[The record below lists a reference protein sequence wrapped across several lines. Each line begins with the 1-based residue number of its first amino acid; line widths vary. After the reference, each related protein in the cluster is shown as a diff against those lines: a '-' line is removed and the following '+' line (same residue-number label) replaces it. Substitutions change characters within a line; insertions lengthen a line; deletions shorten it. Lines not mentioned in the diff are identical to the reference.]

1 MLCIDVNVV
10 NSIGLALLL
19 FYDIDVNEYVFLRHN
34 FSVSHFLFSSSALF
48 FFFACSKPFTN
59 LKSKQEETKRTAQS
73 RGKVI
78 KKSALF
84 PKSIFH

>member
-48 FFFACSKPFTN
+48 FFFC
-59 LKSKQEETKRTAQS
+59 
-73 RGKVI
+73 
-78 KKSALF
+78 LF
-84 PKSIFH
+84 